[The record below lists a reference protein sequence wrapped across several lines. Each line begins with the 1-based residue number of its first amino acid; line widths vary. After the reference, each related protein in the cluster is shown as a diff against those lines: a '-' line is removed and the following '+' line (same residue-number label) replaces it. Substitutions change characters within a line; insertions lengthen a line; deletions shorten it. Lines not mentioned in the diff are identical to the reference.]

1 MLLDRECLPKR
12 ALEPIQ
18 TPTCAV
24 MMRLIMLLL
33 ARDYDVVDYAVS
45 GAQKE
50 LAETAY
56 LQDRGV

>member
-1 MLLDRECLPKR
+1 
-12 ALEPIQ
+12 
-18 TPTCAV
+18 